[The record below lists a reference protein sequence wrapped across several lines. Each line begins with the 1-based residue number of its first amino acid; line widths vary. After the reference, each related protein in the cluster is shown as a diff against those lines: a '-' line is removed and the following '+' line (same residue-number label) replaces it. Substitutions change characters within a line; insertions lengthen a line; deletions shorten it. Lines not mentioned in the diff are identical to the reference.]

1 MRPHTTFSTLPKG
14 LTRRAL
20 KVLARRRR
28 ARRDATLP
36 LDMLDLGRSDVELRA
51 ARKIERIYHQG
62 QSLAW
67 EGRKVLDA
75 LLDKHGGVHL
85 AEEAREPIR
94 HIFAII
100 LWGELAAWKTSARLA
115 AELVPMDAKMAAT
128 SQAHDEARHFYVMH
142 DYLHEIGEVPRALGG
157 QPEKLLHR
165 VLTADHPAKLLL
177 GMQLIV
183 EPLALTLFSLVRK
196 QRVDPVLEDLLVYYE
211 RDEARH
217 VALGVLYLP
226 EVLRKMSPLE
236 QANLAQWQLRS
247 YLLQFEILE
256 EIAPHLRAL
265 GIDPR
270 EAMRLA
276 RKKQVQATH
285 LLAEEI
291 GRGLPVTELF
301 LRVVDFKAEMTFPAD
316 GRERSRVG
324 RALSALEAAAFG
336 LEKDHGLGQG
346 LGRAAL

>member
-1 MRPHTTFSTLPKG
+1 MRPIRHLP
-14 LTRRAL
+14 LTPQAL
-20 KVLARRRR
+20 KRRVLRAVARRRR
-28 ARRDATLP
+28 AQREATLP
-36 LDMLDLGRSDVELRA
+36 LGMLDLGRSDVELRA

-67 EGRKVLDA
+67 EGRKVLEG
-75 LLDKHGGVHL
+75 LLEAHGGVQL
-85 AEEAREPIR
+85 AEGARAPIQ

-100 LWGELAAWKTSARLA
+100 LWGELAAWKASARLA

-142 DYLHEIGEVPRALGG
+142 DYLRELGEVPRAPGG
-157 QPEKLLHR
+157 QPERLLHR

-183 EPLALTLFSLVRK
+183 EPLALTLFSLVR
-196 QRVDPVLEDLLVYYE
+196 RRGVDPVLDDLLVYYE

-226 EVLRKMSPLE
+226 EVLRKMGPLE
-236 QANLAQWQLRS
+236 QADLAQWQLRS

-256 EIAPHLRAL
+256 EIAPHLREL

-276 RKKQVQATH
+276 RKKQVQATQ

-291 GRGLPVTELF
+291 GRGLPVTEVF
-301 LRVVDFKAEMTFPAD
+301 LRVVDFKAELTFPAD
-316 GRERSRVG
+316 ERPRGRLG
-324 RALSALEAAAFG
+324 RTLSALGAATFG
-336 LEKDHGLGQG
+336 LERDHALGQG
-346 LGRAAL
+346 LKRAAL